1 MKISMS
7 FSLFFIGLVVGFLM
21 CKMYKTPASATAPVS
36 EIVEH
41 RPRVVHKMVMTN
53 VPTRRIDDYKNIG
66 HLNSENRILPLYG
79 RKVHRGSQLWQYYT
93 ISDGNIPIHL
103 TFEHQGRD
111 CGSEYGCKE
120 LYDGDSVIVD
130 EYGKTFNVNIN
141 KEYLRYVMYA

>member
-1 MKISMS
+1 MKISWS
-7 FSLFFIGLVVGFLM
+7 VFLIGIVVGFLL
-21 CKMYKTPASATAPVS
+21 CKATIPIPGPVP
-36 EIVEH
+36 EPKPDPVRAG
-41 RPRVVHKMVMTN
+41 RPRIVHRMVVTN

-66 HLNSENRILPLYG
+66 HLNSEHRILPLYG
-79 RKVHRGSQLWQYYT
+79 RQVHRGSQLWQYYT
-93 ISDGNIPIHL
+93 ISDGNIPVHL

-130 EYGKTFNVNIN
+130 EYGTTFNVNIN